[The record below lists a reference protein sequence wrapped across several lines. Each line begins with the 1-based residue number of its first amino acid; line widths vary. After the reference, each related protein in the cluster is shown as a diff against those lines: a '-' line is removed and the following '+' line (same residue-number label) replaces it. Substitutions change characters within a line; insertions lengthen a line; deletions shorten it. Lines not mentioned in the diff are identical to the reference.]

1 MSLEGCCWSSVTQ
14 RLWQTVSCLR
24 TSYKN
29 DIFHRLSGPKF
40 PKCTLSLSLSPTLQ
54 QTRTG
59 SVPPPTT
66 TGNKSSYPVRRHF
79 ASRFRNT
86 HWLAYVHRY
95 TGPCFKTDRRGDRP
109 ISNLTRVDTNWL
121 TTPNICGL
129 RELATVPA
137 GQIDEQFA
145 GVDADHATRS
155 SSGRRWAICIRSWN
169 TAKA

>member
-1 MSLEGCCWSSVTQ
+1 MSRSDCGKLFHALEPATKMTYFTVFRVPSSQ
-14 RLWQTVSCLR
+14 SARSR
-24 TSYKN
+24 
-29 DIFHRLSGPKF
+29 
-40 PKCTLSLSLSPTLQ
+40 SLSPTLQ

-86 HWLAYVHRY
+86 HWLAHVHRY